1 MSKILWLLRKVMA
14 YLRGL
19 WPAVPLLI
27 LIGGCPTAI
36 AADVQLYDVLIRGG
50 TIYDGSLKPPYVA
63 DIGIKGD
70 RIVAIGDLDGE
81 AVKTIDVGGFI
92 VTPGFID
99 IHEHSDMILDQV
111 ASGDIAVTSAMQEEL
126 KGNLNALYQGVTTV
140 VTGNCGN
147 SISDTAR
154 WFKMVES
161 MRFGTNVMH
170 LIPHGKVRFELFGQ
184 ENQPRKLSPKQLKK
198 FKAKVEEEMKKGA
211 CGISTG
217 LAYAPGINATT
228 EELIELSK
236 VVRKYGGIYATHM
249 RDETGTI
256 LEGGKVAVLESIKEA
271 IEIGRKSGAPV
282 QISHLKLQAP
292 HNGVKASW
300 MLDLIEA
307 ARREG
312 LDVTADSYPYTAGYS
327 ELAILLP
334 NKFKTA
340 TGGISD
346 RYKTEEGRAE
356 IKAFIQGVFV
366 DVPPEKVKIINCDI
380 TEYEGKSL
388 QQIADLE
395 GKDPVD
401 IYVGLV
407 CDHTAAGIIF
417 AHNEQAMRDFMPN
430 HYVFTCSDGYTWAK
444 EMPGAH
450 PRQYGAF
457 ARKLKVFAFVE
468 KLMGLN
474 DAIRSMT
481 FLPAEKLGMAG
492 RGKLETGYFA
502 DIVVMDLSTL
512 TDRSTY
518 ENPTL
523 YAEGV
528 VHLLVNGV
536 LTIEDRNLTGQ
547 RAGRALKGRGS
558 AIILQSK
565 K

>member
-1 MSKILWLLRKVMA
+1 
-14 YLRGL
+14 
-19 WPAVPLLI
+19 
-27 LIGGCPTAI
+27 
-36 AADVQLYDVLIRGG
+36 
-50 TIYDGSLKPPYVA
+50 
-63 DIGIKGD
+63 
-70 RIVAIGDLDGE
+70 
-81 AVKTIDVGGFI
+81 
-92 VTPGFID
+92 
-99 IHEHSDMILDQV
+99 MILDQV

-126 KGNLNALYQGVTTV
+126 KGNLNAIYQGVTTV

-161 MRFGTNVMH
+161 MKFGTNVMH
-170 LIPHGKVRFELFGQ
+170 LIPHGKVRFELFG
-184 ENQPRKLSPKQLKK
+184 EKNQPGRLSPKQLKK

-217 LAYAPGINATT
+217 LAYAPGFNARTG
-228 EELIELSK
+228 ELIELSK
-236 VVRKYGGIYATHM
+236 VVGKYGGIYATHM
-249 RDETGTI
+249 RDESGTI
-256 LEGGKVAVLESIKEA
+256 LENGKIAVLESIKEA
-271 IEIGRKSGAPV
+271 IEIGRKSGVPV
-282 QISHLKLQAP
+282 QISHLKLQVP
-292 HNGVKASW
+292 NNGVNASQ
-300 MLDLIEA
+300 MLGLIEA

-334 NKFKTA
+334 SKFKTA
-340 TGGISD
+340 AGGISD
-346 RYKTEEGRAE
+346 QYKTEEGRAE

-366 DVPPEKVKIINCDI
+366 DMPPEKVIIMNCDI
-380 TEYEGKSL
+380 TTYEGKSL
-388 QQIADLE
+388 KEIAVLE
-395 GKDPVD
+395 GRDPADSYVD
-401 IYVGLV
+401 LV
-407 CDHTAAGIIF
+407 CDHTATGIIF
-417 AHNEQAMRDFMPN
+417 ALNEQAMRDFMPN

-457 ARKLKVFAFVE
+457 ARKLKVFALVE

-492 RGKLETGYFA
+492 RGKLEPGAFA

-536 LTIEDRNLTGQ
+536 LTIEDRKLTGQ
-547 RAGRALKGRGS
+547 RAGRALKGRGRQ
-558 AIILQSK
+558 AAQ
-565 K
+565 